1 MVAGDAVKFHRA
13 GPCSNSQ
20 SVRNSVRALTPLAR
34 LRSLEKILSFVV
46 SIMMFDEEVAAQM
59 SESALKELQEA
70 SIEKMMKV
78 DMNIETASSSSKLK
92 QFVLCTSTA
101 RIPCSC
107 R

>member
-1 MVAGDAVKFHRA
+1 MRLEKGSCET
-13 GPCSNSQ
+13 P
-20 SVRNSVRALTPLAR
+20 RNSVRALTPLAR
-34 LRSLEKILSFVV
+34 LRSLEEILSFVV

>member
-1 MVAGDAVKFHRA
+1 
-13 GPCSNSQ
+13 
-20 SVRNSVRALTPLAR
+20 
-34 LRSLEKILSFVV
+34 
-46 SIMMFDEEVAAQM
+46 MMFDEEVT